1 MILLFDLD
9 DTLLDNPMDIFLPGY
24 LQALSARMAA
34 HADPQQL
41 VRTLLAATNEMIER
55 ARPDRRLV
63 ENFDAAFYPPLNL
76 KRADVQ
82 PSIDAFYAQ
91 DFPALRRN
99 VQKRPEAVRVVED
112 ALQRGYRVG
121 IATNP
126 LFPLT
131 AIVQRLEWAGL
142 PVEQYPFALVP
153 SYESFHFAK
162 PNPAYFAEFLGRL
175 GWPQEPVVMI
185 GNDVSLDIAAARQ
198 LGLPVYWVNGTEQ
211 WPGPDESPPH
221 GGLEGLLPWLESQDA
236 DALAPRLTSPS
247 AMLAVLESTP
257 AVLAA
262 LCADRGD
269 EALALRPMAD
279 EWSPV
284 EVLCHLRDVEQE
296 VNLPRVSKVAHENNP
311 FLAGQDTDPWAE
323 ERDYLHQDP
332 VQALSSF
339 TQARIELVTQL
350 RSLDAQGW
358 NRPARHAIFG
368 PTLLHELVN
377 IIAAHDRLHVQQV
390 FKAL

>member
-198 LGLPVYWVNGTEQ
+198 LGAYVEDGKPHRGQAKPKTLPATEAMQLIVHCWLVQVNVIAGIRAGVIPSDVDWHSFLVRAGEAELLATEY
-211 WPGPDESPPH
+211 
-221 GGLEGLLPWLESQDA
+221 
-236 DALAPRLTSPS
+236 RT
-247 AMLAVLESTP
+247 
-257 AVLAA
+257 
-262 LCADRGD
+262 
-269 EALALRPMAD
+269 
-279 EWSPV
+279 
-284 EVLCHLRDVEQE
+284 
-296 VNLPRVSKVAHENNP
+296 
-311 FLAGQDTDPWAE
+311 
-323 ERDYLHQDP
+323 
-332 VQALSSF
+332 
-339 TQARIELVTQL
+339 
-350 RSLDAQGW
+350 
-358 NRPARHAIFG
+358 
-368 PTLLHELVN
+368 
-377 IIAAHDRLHVQQV
+377 
-390 FKAL
+390 